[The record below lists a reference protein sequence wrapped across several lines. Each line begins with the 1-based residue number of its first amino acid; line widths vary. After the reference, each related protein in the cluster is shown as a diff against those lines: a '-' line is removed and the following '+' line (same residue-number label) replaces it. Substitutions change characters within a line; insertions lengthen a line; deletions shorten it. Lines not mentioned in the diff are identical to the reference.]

1 MPSHPA
7 FTVIIPAHNE
17 EAVIGRC
24 LAGILQDA
32 PADHRMEIIVAA
44 NGCSDRTVE
53 VARRA
58 APGARIV
65 DLPRGSKTAA
75 INAANDVAS
84 HFPRIY
90 LDADVECSFVTLAA
104 LAKTLC
110 EPGVMTAAPAIRM
123 DFSRLNWLARAYYR
137 VWLRQPYA
145 TAGKGGAGCYGLSR
159 AALETIGCFP
169 SIIADDLWI
178 HTRFPDGQKRYI
190 DRDADGRPVFTIV
203 HPPRTAKE
211 QVRVEARRQIGTA
224 EVHQL
229 YPSPYL
235 AGHGAKGGLG
245 AALRSGASPFD
256 LAVFSIIKLL
266 ARADARWRQ
275 ARGRA
280 REWTRD
286 LSSRQA

>member
-1 MPSHPA
+1 MTSHPA

-24 LAGILQDA
+24 LETILRDA
-32 PADHRMEIIVAA
+32 PAGHAMEIIVAA
-44 NGCSDRTVE
+44 NGCNDRTVE
-53 VARRA
+53 LARA
-58 APGARIV
+58 AAPCARV
-65 DLPRGSKTAA
+65 LDLAQGSKTGA

-90 LDADVECSFVTLAA
+90 LDADVECGFVTLAA
-104 LAKTLC
+104 LANALC

-159 AALETIGCFP
+159 AALEAIGRFP
-169 SIIADDLWI
+169 PIIADDLWI
-178 HTRFPDGQKRYI
+178 HTRFPDSQKRYI
-190 DRDADGRPVFTIV
+190 ASDAEGRPVFTTV
-203 HPPRTAKE
+203 HPPRTAGE

-224 EVHQL
+224 EVHRL
-229 YPSPYL
+229 HPSPYL
-235 AGHGAKGGLG
+235 AGHGGKGGLG
-245 AALRSGASPFD
+245 AALRSGVSPLD
-256 LAVFSIIKLL
+256 LAVFSGVKLF
-266 ARADARWRQ
+266 ARADAKWRR
-275 ARGRA
+275 ARGKA
-280 REWTRD
+280 QEWTRD

>member
-1 MPSHPA
+1 VTSHPA

-24 LAGILQDA
+24 LETILRDA
-32 PADHRMEIIVAA
+32 PVGHAMEIIVAA
-44 NGCSDRTVE
+44 NGCKDRTAE
-53 VARRA
+53 LARA
-58 APGARIV
+58 AAPEAQV
-65 DLPRGSKTAA
+65 LDLAQGSKTGA
-75 INAANDVAS
+75 INAANDIAS

-90 LDADVECSFVTLAA
+90 LDADVECGFVTLAA
-104 LAKTLC
+104 LANALT

-159 AALETIGCFP
+159 AAIEAIGRFP
-169 SIIADDLWI
+169 PIIADDLWI
-178 HTRFPDGQKRYI
+178 HTRFPDSQKRYI
-190 DRDADGRPVFTIV
+190 ASDAEGRPVFTTV
-203 HPPRTAKE
+203 HPPRTATE
-211 QVRVEARRQIGTA
+211 QVRIEARRQIGTA

-229 YPSPYL
+229 HPSPYL
-235 AGHGAKGGLG
+235 AGHGGKGGLG
-245 AALRSGASPFD
+245 AALRSGVSPLD
-256 LAVFSIIKLL
+256 LAVFSAVKLF

-275 ARGRA
+275 LRGKA
-280 REWTRD
+280 GVWTRD

>member
-24 LAGILQDA
+24 LENILRDA
-32 PADHRMEIIVAA
+32 PDGHRMEIIVAA
-44 NGCSDRTVE
+44 NGCLDRTVE
-53 VARRA
+53 VAREA
-58 APGARIV
+58 APAARV
-65 DLPRGSKTAA
+65 LDLPQGSKTGA

-90 LDADVECSFVTLAA
+90 LDADVECGFVTLAA
-104 LAKTLC
+104 LANTLC
-110 EPGVMTAAPAIRM
+110 EDGVMTAAPAIRM

-159 AALETIGCFP
+159 AALEAIGRFP
-169 SIIADDLWI
+169 PIIADDLWI
-178 HTRFPDGQKRYI
+178 HTRFPDSQKRYVAN
-190 DRDADGRPVFTIV
+190 DAEGRPVFTIV
-203 HPPRTAKE
+203 HPPRTAAE

-224 EVHQL
+224 EVRQL
-229 YPSPYL
+229 HPSPYL
-235 AGHGAKGGLG
+235 AGHGGKGGLG
-245 AALRSGASPFD
+245 AALRSGVSPID
-256 LAVFSIIKLL
+256 LAIFSGVKLF
-266 ARADARWRQ
+266 ARADAKWRR

-280 REWTRD
+280 QEWTRD
-286 LSSRQA
+286 LGSRQD